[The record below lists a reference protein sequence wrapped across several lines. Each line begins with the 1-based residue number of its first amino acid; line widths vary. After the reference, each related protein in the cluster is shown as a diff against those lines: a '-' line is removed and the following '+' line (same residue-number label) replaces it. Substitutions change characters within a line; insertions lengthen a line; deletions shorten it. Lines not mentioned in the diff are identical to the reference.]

1 MSVQISDNCQ
11 VSWSTHLCA
20 ALDLMRLARSRSSA
34 PMQINSQ
41 VIEFVSRFF
50 LVKDALG
57 RSACRKVAKVMHEV
71 PPVDSNEVDPSIG
84 CSYEL
89 VNIISRI
96 TDLAR
101 DMVRSYR
108 EFL

>member
-1 MSVQISDNCQ
+1 
-11 VSWSTHLCA
+11 
-20 ALDLMRLARSRSSA
+20 MRLARSRSPA
-34 PMQINSQ
+34 PMQIDSQ

-57 RSACRKVAKVMHEV
+57 RSACQKVAKVMHEV
-71 PPVDSNEVDPSIG
+71 PPVDSNEIDPSIG

-96 TDLAR
+96 TDMAR
-101 DMVRSYR
+101 NMVRSYR
-108 EFL
+108 DLLS

>member
-1 MSVQISDNCQ
+1 
-11 VSWSTHLCA
+11 
-20 ALDLMRLARSRSSA
+20 
-34 PMQINSQ
+34 MQIHSQ

-71 PPVDSNEVDPSIG
+71 PPVDSNEIDPSIG

-89 VNIISRI
+89 VNIISRS

-101 DMVRSYR
+101 DMVRFCRDALS
-108 EFL
+108 